1 MNREFSNSS
10 IQISTKGEATLVWF
24 ESTAK
29 GSVVCDE
36 VDRLSSDL
44 TGLTSVGDGASDSD
58 VVVDSGTESE
68 HNTEVVVSI
77 SSNGGSSTAVNK
89 VFSSGEDL
97 ELPAPF
103 TKLDSLISGG
113 EAQ

>member
-24 ESTAK
+24 ESTAH
-29 GSVVCDE
+29 GSAVCDE

-44 TGLTSVGDGASDSD
+44 TGLAAVGDGASDSD

-68 HNTEVVVSI
+68 HNTEVVVSV
-77 SSNGGSSTAVNK
+77 SSDGSSSSAVNK
-89 VFSSGEDL
+89 VFTSCEDL
-97 ELPAPF
+97 ELPTPV
-103 TKLDSLISGG
+103 TKLDSLISGR